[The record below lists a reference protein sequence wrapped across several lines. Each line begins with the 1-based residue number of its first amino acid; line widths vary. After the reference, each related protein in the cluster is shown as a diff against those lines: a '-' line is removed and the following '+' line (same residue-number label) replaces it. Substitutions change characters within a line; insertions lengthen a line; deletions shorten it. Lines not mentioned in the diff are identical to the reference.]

1 MINLM
6 IHLLNTLNTFIKMT
20 KEENV
25 EKAYNKW
32 YNKIDALV
40 YEELRMNLTDL
51 PDEAYRD
58 SFENELSPKDMA
70 QMIINNMYSSIDFL
84 FN

>member
-1 MINLM
+1 
-6 IHLLNTLNTFIKMT
+6 MT